1 MPRALII
8 DDSGASRALLKGI
21 LAQLG
26 FAVSEAK
33 DGESGLRTLVADW
46 PIDLVL
52 LDWHMEPMNGP
63 AFLRELR
70 GDPRTAGVPVI
81 MITAESSRQAVI
93 DAAAIGVQGY
103 IIKPFDRQL
112 VASRIAALGVP
123 GAGQPAAE

>member
-1 MPRALII
+1 MPKALIV

-21 LAQLG
+21 LVQQGFTVCEAQ
-26 FAVSEAK
+26 
-33 DGESGLRTLVADW
+33 DGESGLRTLLAEW

-70 GDPRTAGVPVI
+70 DDPRTVGVPVI
-81 MITAESSRQAVI
+81 VITAEASRSAVV
-93 DAAAIGVQGY
+93 DAATIGVQGY

-112 VASRIAALGVP
+112 VARRIAALGLTASDP
-123 GAGQPAAE
+123 S